1 MAAIP
6 IKLTVQIYPGLC
18 EKNLNFSLS
27 FGHAQEALTFSLG
40 KFLLVLVEDFFR

>member
-27 FGHAQEALTFSLG
+27 FGQEALTFSLG
-40 KFLLVLVEDFFR
+40 PFLACLS